1 MEKLTQFGRL
11 LFILSFS
18 MYVML
23 HIALPDVGVNDFVP
37 KFLPAPYFWNYFT
50 GACILAWMVSALIG
64 KLDRLAAL
72 LMALYILIV
81 IVFVHAPKA
90 ADNQMDMLNIF
101 RNSNMIGGLLMY
113 AAAFARD
120 RRLAFGKSNQTKA

>member
-1 MEKLTQFGRL
+1 MEKLAQFGRL

-50 GACILAWMVSALIG
+50 GACILAWIISALVG
-64 KLDRLAAL
+64 KYDRLAAL
-72 LMALYILIV
+72 LMALYIFIV
-81 IVFVHAPKA
+81 IVLVHAPKA

-113 AAAFARD
+113 ASAFARD
-120 RRLAFGKSNQTKA
+120 RRLGIGSNN